1 MPEVHALLGASS
13 AARWL
18 ACPPSARLNA
28 ALPEQ
33 VSAAAREGTQAHA
46 LAEQR
51 LKAYLA
57 GEPFDTDLCDSGIS
71 EEMIEAVKTYEG
83 ICIEKITDAR
93 KASPDARIYV
103 EHRLDYSRWVPE
115 GFGTGDMV
123 LISDA
128 ALEVVDF
135 KYGKGVRVEA
145 EGNPQMR
152 LYALG
157 MLDEFGLLYDAAVVR
172 MTIVQPRIDHI
183 ATAEMSPADL
193 LEWIAGKE
201 PAIQDAWAGKGPRHA
216 GAHCRFCQARTSCR
230 ALAEYEL
237 ELVREDFAASDLTA
251 TEIAGIV
258 KRAPGIRRWL
268 TAVEDYALAQAIEE
282 RREWPGLKVVAGR
295 SVRKIADAQEAVK
308 ILEAAGY
315 AREDVMKPQELKA
328 LTVLEKLVGRKRL
341 AELLAPVIVKPA
353 GKPALVP
360 ESDKRPAI
368 ELTDLKDDFDDQLIS
383 QEEENK

>member
-57 GEPFDTDLCDSGIS
+57 GEPFDTDLCDTGIS

-216 GAHCRFCQARTSCR
+216 GAHCRFCRARTSCR

-258 KRAPGIRRWL
+258 KRAPGIHRWL

-282 RREWPGLKVVAGR
+282 RRAWPGLKVVVGR
-295 SVRKIADAQEAVK
+295 SVRKIADAQEAAK

-328 LTVLEKLVGRKRL
+328 LTVLEKLVGRKKL

-368 ELTDLKDDFDDQLIS
+368 EFTDLKDDFDDQLIS